1 MSNYRS
7 IADIPL
13 KRRSY
18 TVPETA
24 RMLGISISTVNRMI
38 RDKQLASAKVLK
50 RRLITDEA
58 INALLQSAP

>member
-1 MSNYRS
+1 MSNYRK
-7 IADIPL
+7 IADTPL

-18 TVPETA
+18 TVSETA

-50 RRLITDEA
+50 RRLITEEA
-58 INALLQSAP
+58 IDLILQPAP

>member
-1 MSNYRS
+1 
-7 IADIPL
+7 
-13 KRRSY
+13 
-18 TVPETA
+18 
-24 RMLGISISTVNRMI
+24 MLGISISTVNRMI